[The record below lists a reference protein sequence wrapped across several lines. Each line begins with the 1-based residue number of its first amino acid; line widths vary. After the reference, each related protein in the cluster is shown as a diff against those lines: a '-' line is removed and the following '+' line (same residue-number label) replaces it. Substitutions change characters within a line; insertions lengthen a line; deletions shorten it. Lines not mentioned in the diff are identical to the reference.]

1 MLWYLMTFCCFF
13 PFFHNSTILE
23 FKYFPFTWQ
32 ILFYY
37 IRVFFFHAKN
47 IIFQFTCVFILW
59 QFIFSIKASILL
71 LIFFKRCVKPR
82 HKISITVLY
91 HFSWASYEAF
101 QYVVRR
107 WRQLFQTMKDFSK
120 TVLWSARFLSM
131 KTSIIDCL
139 KCFCSIKY
147 AASWAPISTW
157 LKNWLP
163 ILLTCCRITNFA
175 TFWKFFFP
183 SIFFFIM

>member
-1 MLWYLMTFCCFF
+1 MT
-13 PFFHNSTILE
+13 NSLLLHSSLLLPCQEYHLPIHMCIHPLAIH
-23 FKYFPFTWQ
+23 FQYQSIYFTS
-32 ILFYY
+32 Y
-37 IRVFFFHAKN
+37 
-47 IIFQFTCVFILW
+47 IFQKMCQTKT
-59 QFIFSIKASILL
+59 QN
-71 LIFFKRCVKPR
+71 
-82 HKISITVLY
+82 SITVLY

-183 SIFFFIM
+183 SIFFLIM